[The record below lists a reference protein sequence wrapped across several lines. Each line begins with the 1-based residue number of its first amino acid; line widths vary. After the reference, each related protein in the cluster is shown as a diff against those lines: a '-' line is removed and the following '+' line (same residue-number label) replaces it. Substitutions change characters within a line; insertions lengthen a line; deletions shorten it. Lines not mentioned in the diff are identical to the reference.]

1 MLVGID
7 LGYGQIKVVSDKQKV
22 KFPSVVGTP
31 SAIELSDGS
40 QLGKYQPINDITI
53 NYQGKRYYVGQKAI
67 NETTNARLTLKAD
80 KTDAETNI
88 IKYLAGLAL
97 VGAHGETMVVTGLPV
112 YEYNLQK
119 DKLAKSLTGSFNF
132 SFYNQNN
139 GQNVSLDVAKC
150 QVIPQAAAAYYN
162 AILNTTGQ
170 IKDMALAAARVA
182 VVDIGYRTTDVV
194 TMEGGKYDSNRSF
207 TIWTG
212 MGKVHQEVMRY
223 LQREYQLSYKLADMD
238 VIVRQGYIDIHGGRR
253 PIDNFIRAALE
264 PVAQEIIEG
273 VIAGLE
279 DFRKLSG
286 GLLLAG
292 GGASLMEP
300 YFTSEF
306 GDAVQTLP
314 DCEFANAVGNYCYG
328 ILVTNRG

>member
-31 SAIELSDGS
+31 SVIELSDGS
-40 QLGKYQPINDITI
+40 QLGKAQPIDDIII

-67 NETTNARLTLKAD
+67 NETANARLTLKAD

-88 IKYLAGLAL
+88 IKFLAGLAL
-97 VGAHGETMVVTGLPV
+97 VGASGETTVVTGLPI

-119 DKLAKSLTGSFNF
+119 DKLAQSLTGSFNF
-132 SFYNQNN
+132 SFYNQKS
-139 GQNVSLDVAKC
+139 GQNVSLDITKC
-150 QVIPQAAAAYYN
+150 LVIPQAAAAYYN
-162 AILNTTGQ
+162 ALLDTTGQ
-170 IKDMALAAARVA
+170 IKDMTLAAARAA

-207 TIWTG
+207 TVWTG
-212 MGKVHQEVMRY
+212 MGKVHQEVLRY
-223 LQREYQLSYKLADMD
+223 LQKEYQLSYKLADMD
-238 VIVRQGYIDIHGGRR
+238 AIVRQGYIDIHGGRK
-253 PIDNFIRAALE
+253 PIDHLIRAALE

-286 GLLLAG
+286 GILLAG
-292 GGASLMEP
+292 GGASLMDP
-300 YFTSEF
+300 YFVAEF
-306 GDAVQTLP
+306 GDAVKTMP
-314 DCEFANAVGNYCYG
+314 ESEFANASGNYCYG